1 MSKLSISDTASYA
14 LSAVTGGIQALQA
27 NAIDEFLQ
35 TDRVI
40 FFVFSTLV
48 AGFIG
53 KVGSI
58 VADRIFKKPSTK

>member
-14 LSAVTGGIQALQA
+14 LSAVTGGIQALRA

-35 TDRVI
+35 PDRIV
-40 FFVFSTLV
+40 FFVFSTLI

-58 VADRIFKKPSTK
+58 LADRILKKPSAK